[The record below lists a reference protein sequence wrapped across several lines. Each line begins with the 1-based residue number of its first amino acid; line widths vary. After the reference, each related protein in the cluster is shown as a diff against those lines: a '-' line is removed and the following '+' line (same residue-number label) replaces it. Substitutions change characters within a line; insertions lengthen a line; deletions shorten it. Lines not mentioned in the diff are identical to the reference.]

1 MGSLSFGQFQQLSF
15 QIKCIHDVLLVVS
28 GVSELMKE
36 SVDGWFKLLS
46 QEEGDYYAV
55 PIFAEGS
62 NDAQSPYKV
71 IVVTTRFSSKI
82 FLFFIDLGE

>member
-1 MGSLSFGQFQQLSF
+1 
-15 QIKCIHDVLLVVS
+15 
-28 GVSELMKE
+28 MKE

-55 PIFAEGS
+55 PIFVEGS

-71 IVVTTRFSSKI
+71 IVFVLAYDESFINNLCFSSI
-82 FLFFIDLGE
+82 